1 MSVFRRP
8 EKPTLARRMSDL
20 AMSIGVLGLIV
31 GIVGAVIVAGVYGVH
46 ASLDRNE
53 DPNLTSAALPQ
64 AAAKEI
70 STSEAGPKPASK
82 EVPTSVATPEAP
94 AKEVAEIAV
103 PPPPPKPAMKPA
115 DPTRIDE
122 EGFIKYW
129 LVLAPLPAEKE
140 MAGGAEVVASRL
152 PDEARLRPRPEERV
166 KVKTK
171 ELAWKR
177 YRSSTFD
184 LDFKKAVEGERGDDV
199 LGYAVCY
206 VHAPE
211 ERRDVK
217 LYVGTNDQGRVYL
230 NGQPV
235 LTHDKPRSLKKDHD
249 VVAGLTLLK
258 GENVVILKVAN
269 ERGNWQGCLRFG
281 DKAGTPMVDLHV
293 TTSPR

>member
-8 EKPTLARRMSDL
+8 EKPTLGRRLADLGMSV
-20 AMSIGVLGLIV
+20 GVLALIV

-53 DPNLTSAALPQ
+53 DPNLTSVAVPD
-64 AAAKEI
+64 AAAKEVVKDV
-70 STSEAGPKPASK
+70 APPPPPPA
-82 EVPTSVATPEAP
+82 
-94 AKEVAEIAV
+94 AEIAV
-103 PPPPPKPAMKPA
+103 APLPKPALKPA

-140 MAGGAEVVASRL
+140 MAGGAEVLASRL

-166 KVKTK
+166 KVKNK

-184 LDFKKAVEGERGDDV
+184 LDFKKAVEGEKGDDV

-206 VHAPE
+206 VYAPE

-230 NGQPV
+230 NGQAV
-235 LTHDKPRSLKKDHD
+235 LTHDKTRSLKKDHD

-281 DKAGTPMVDLHV
+281 DKTGTPMVDLHV
-293 TTSPR
+293 TTTPR